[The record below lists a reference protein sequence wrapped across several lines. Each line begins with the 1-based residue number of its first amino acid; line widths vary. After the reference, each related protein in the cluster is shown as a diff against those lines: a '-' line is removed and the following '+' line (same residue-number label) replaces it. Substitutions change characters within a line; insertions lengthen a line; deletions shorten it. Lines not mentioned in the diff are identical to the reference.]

1 MSTAR
6 KKFSEQLSEGKFLVA
21 PGVFDGLS
29 ARLAAETGF
38 SALYLTGYGVSASLL
53 GKPDAGFLTLK
64 HLSDRVRMI
73 CETVETPLIA
83 DADTGF
89 GDVAETVREYE
100 SAGVAAIQLE
110 DQVFPKRCGHTPGRE
125 VVDLDSA
132 LDRIKAALDARS
144 DPEFKII
151 ARTDARTGHGLPAA
165 IDRAAAFA
173 EIGADI
179 LFVESPESEE
189 ELAAIARALPGAKL
203 IANMV
208 DGGRTPFLPPTRLE
222 AMGFAIA
229 IYPVQGLA
237 AAAAG
242 LQSVYSG
249 LAVAEPGKTKCMPFA
264 DLNKAVGFE
273 EIWRADA
280 EV

>member
-6 KKFSEQLSEGKFLVA
+6 RKFSEQLSEGKFLVV

-29 ARLAAETGF
+29 ARIAAETGF

-64 HLSDRVRMI
+64 HMSDRVRMI

-165 IDRAAAFA
+165 IDRAAAFV

-222 AMGFAIA
+222 AMGFAIG
-229 IYPVQGLA
+229 IYPVQGLS

-242 LQSVYSG
+242 LQSVYSS
-249 LAVAEPGKTKCMPFA
+249 LAVAEPEKTKCMPFA

>member
-1 MSTAR
+1 MNTAR
-6 KKFSEQLSEGKFLVA
+6 QQFSRQLGEGGFVVA

-29 ARLAAETGF
+29 ARIAAESGF
-38 SALYLTGYGVSASLL
+38 SALYMTGYGVSASLL

-64 HLSDRVRMI
+64 HMSDRVRMI
-73 CETVETPLIA
+73 CETVEMPLIA

-89 GDVAETVREYE
+89 DDVAETVRAYE
-100 SAGVAAIQLE
+100 SAGAAAIQLE

-132 LDRIKAALDARS
+132 RDRIKAALDARH
-144 DPEFKII
+144 DPEFQII
-151 ARTDARTGHGLPAA
+151 ARTDARTGLGLPAA
-165 IDRAAAFA
+165 IERAAAFA
-173 EIGADI
+173 ELGADI
-179 LFVESPESEE
+179 LFIESPESEE
-189 ELAAIARALPGAKL
+189 ELVEITHALPDAKL

-208 DGGRTPFLPPTRLE
+208 EGGRTPFLPPARLE

-237 AAAAG
+237 TAAAG
-242 LQSVYSG
+242 MQSAYSN
-249 LAVAEPGKTKCMPFA
+249 LAAAQPEKVKCMPFA

-273 EIWRADA
+273 EIWQADTK
-280 EV
+280 V